1 MVNEADYSSM
11 QLELFDKCDY
21 PPGGYILDSIFSK
34 TSQERFQAMKEWTF
48 AQSLNPLQNVKFQ
61 YLEVDDGR
69 TQDWLEADDV
79 MLGGESSMLNI
90 LEAPKETSSFPK
102 EGEGYGLS
110 QILEKST
117 DVPKKYFLSAK
128 ACRGI
133 INRSERRNKTLP
145 PILKK
150 ALEMQAGITHDEV
163 SILGGQMYD
172 ITHADDVVRETDK
185 SPTLNARMGTGGN
198 QVPILMGDIPSEKN
212 GIITYDVKTTVKVR
226 KHEVDTDAIRT
237 LLRDALNRSG
247 LSKKDIAERL
257 DVPQSQVDHYFR
269 QDKYFSL
276 PNADVWI
283 PLKNLLGITT
293 DEFDKQ
299 IMEFDEIECNFDT
312 ANRIY
317 DAQGISPTITS
328 VNADRMVLQSEK
340 LMSTTGVQNGKA
352 YAIGNGQ
359 VHQLYLQDNCGA
371 LNCMQEQDDVW
382 SSSRA
387 GFWLDFTKNVTNSLV
402 AGGYKGQNIVAVT
415 EKEQDEHTD

>member
-1 MVNEADYSSM
+1 M
-11 QLELFDKCDY
+11 KC
-21 PPGGYILDSIFSK
+21 
-34 TSQERFQAMKEWTF
+34 
-48 AQSLNPLQNVKFQ
+48 PL
-61 YLEVDDGR
+61 
-69 TQDWLEADDV
+69 W
-79 MLGGESSMLNI
+79 
-90 LEAPKETSSFPK
+90 
-102 EGEGYGLS
+102 
-110 QILEKST
+110 
-117 DVPKKYFLSAK
+117 
-128 ACRGI
+128 
-133 INRSERRNKTLP
+133 
-145 PILKK
+145 
-150 ALEMQAGITHDEV
+150 
-163 SILGGQMYD
+163 GGQMYD

-226 KHEVDTDAIRT
+226 RHEVDTDAIRT
-237 LLRDALNRSG
+237 LLRNALNRSG

-257 DVPQSQVDHYFR
+257 DVPQTQVDHYFR

-276 PNADVWI
+276 PDADVWM

-340 LMSTTGVQNGKA
+340 LMSTTGGQNGKA

-371 LNCMQEQDDVW
+371 LNCMQDRMKVMQEVD
-382 SSSRA
+382 
-387 GFWLDFTKNVTNSLV
+387 
-402 AGGYKGQNIVAVT
+402 GGIISV
-415 EKEQDEHTD
+415 

>member
-11 QLELFDKCDY
+11 QLELFDKCEY

-34 TSQERFQAMKEWTF
+34 TSKERFQAMKEWTF

-128 ACRGI
+128 ACQGI
-133 INRSERRNKTLP
+133 INRSERRNKVLP

-150 ALEMQAGITHDEV
+150 ALEMQAGITHD
-163 SILGGQMYD
+163 D
-172 ITHADDVVRETDK
+172 
-185 SPTLNARMGTGGN
+185 
-198 QVPILMGDIPSEKN
+198 
-212 GIITYDVKTTVKVR
+212 
-226 KHEVDTDAIRT
+226 
-237 LLRDALNRSG
+237 
-247 LSKKDIAERL
+247 
-257 DVPQSQVDHYFR
+257 
-269 QDKYFSL
+269 
-276 PNADVWI
+276 
-283 PLKNLLGITT
+283 
-293 DEFDKQ
+293 
-299 IMEFDEIECNFDT
+299 
-312 ANRIY
+312 
-317 DAQGISPTITS
+317 
-328 VNADRMVLQSEK
+328 
-340 LMSTTGVQNGKA
+340 MSTTGGQNGKA

-371 LNCMQEQDDVW
+371 LNCMQDRMKVMQEI
-382 SSSRA
+382 
-387 GFWLDFTKNVTNSLV
+387 G
-402 AGGYKGQNIVAVT
+402 
-415 EKEQDEHTD
+415 TDNYL

>member
-1 MVNEADYSSM
+1 MM
-11 QLELFDKCDY
+11 KC
-21 PPGGYILDSIFSK
+21 
-34 TSQERFQAMKEWTF
+34 
-48 AQSLNPLQNVKFQ
+48 PL
-61 YLEVDDGR
+61 
-69 TQDWLEADDV
+69 W
-79 MLGGESSMLNI
+79 
-90 LEAPKETSSFPK
+90 
-102 EGEGYGLS
+102 
-110 QILEKST
+110 
-117 DVPKKYFLSAK
+117 
-128 ACRGI
+128 
-133 INRSERRNKTLP
+133 
-145 PILKK
+145 
-150 ALEMQAGITHDEV
+150 
-163 SILGGQMYD
+163 GGQMYD

-226 KHEVDTDAIRT
+226 RHEVDTDAIRT

-257 DVPQSQVDHYFR
+257 DVPQTQVDHYFR

-276 PNADVWI
+276 PDADVWI

-299 IMEFDEIECNFDT
+299 VMEFDEIECNFDT

-340 LMSTTGVQNGKA
+340 DIKTEVIIMGHDERSAKFNTEVTDPLTACDYKQPQIIAQMSTTGGQNA

-359 VHQLYLQDNCGA
+359 ANQPMMTDKVGA
-371 LNCMQEQDDVW
+371 LNCMHDPIAIMQQV
-382 SSSRA
+382 
-387 GFWLDFTKNVTNSLV
+387 VTGEARLEV
-402 AGGYKGQNIVAVT
+402 CVPMT
-415 EKEQDEHTD
+415 DEDLTGKM

>member
-11 QLELFDKCDY
+11 QLELFDKCEY

-34 TSQERFQAMKEWTF
+34 TSQERCQAMKEWTF

-163 SILGGQMYD
+163 SIVGGQMYD

-198 QVPILMGDIPSEKN
+198 QVPILMGDIPSEE
-212 GIITYDVKTTVKVR
+212 DMVVL
-226 KHEVDTDAIRT
+226 EQE
-237 LLRDALNRSG
+237 SG
-247 LSKKDIAERL
+247 
-257 DVPQSQVDHYFR
+257 Q
-269 QDKYFSL
+269 
-276 PNADVWI
+276 
-283 PLKNLLGITT
+283 
-293 DEFDKQ
+293 
-299 IMEFDEIECNFDT
+299 
-312 ANRIY
+312 
-317 DAQGISPTITS
+317 
-328 VNADRMVLQSEK
+328 K
-340 LMSTTGVQNGKA
+340 LMSTTG
-352 YAIGNGQ
+352 
-359 VHQLYLQDNCGA
+359 GA
-371 LNCMQEQDDVW
+371 EQ
-382 SSSRA
+382 
-387 GFWLDFTKNVTNSLV
+387 
-402 AGGYKGQNIVAVT
+402 
-415 EKEQDEHTD
+415 